1 MALTINTNLS
11 SMIVQKNLTQSTNQL
26 NQAIERMTT
35 GYKINHASDNAAGY
49 SIAKNWE
56 AKLGSLDVA
65 ADNAATGADMLATL
79 EDNYALISSH
89 VQRVRDLTEQAA
101 NDMLATLE
109 DNYAL
114 ISSHVQRVRDLTEQ
128 AANGTYGAQS
138 KAAIE
143 SEITARLEEI
153 NRIAANCEFNG
164 IDLMAGGNTG
174 APKDGLDIQVGIEG
188 TDTKSRIHLANT
200 LFGSGNVVDLFNV
213 NKDGVVYEPKTANNT
228 GETAV
233 DTDDD
238 AAVAARKLS
247 NIAKD
252 CAGTSTYSNHKTSTD
267 MLGRIDEVINKISKR
282 ITTLGA
288 AQNRIE
294 SAIES
299 IGVQSENITSSLST
313 LRDADVATESSNYIK
328 AQILQQASATLLA
341 TANQT
346 PSIALN
352 LL

>member
-11 SMIVQKNLTQSTNQL
+11 SMIVQQNLSKSTTQL

-49 SIAKNWE
+49 SIARNWE

-89 VQRVRDLTEQAA
+89 VQRVRDLTEQA
-101 NDMLATLE
+101 
-109 DNYAL
+109 
-114 ISSHVQRVRDLTEQ
+114 S
-128 AANGTYGAQS
+128 NGTYGSAS
-138 KAAIE
+138 KVAIQ
-143 SEITARLEEI
+143 SEIQARLDEI
-153 NRIAANCEFNG
+153 DRIAANCEFNG
-164 IDLMAGGNTG
+164 INLMAGGTTG
-174 APKDGLDIQVGIEG
+174 PAKDGIDIQVGVDG
-188 TDTKSRIHLANT
+188 DKDRSRIHLDK
-200 LFGSGNVVDLFNV
+200 DLFASGKV
-213 NKDGVVYEPKTANNT
+213 KGGLFSDAD
-228 GETAV
+228 A
-233 DTDDD
+233 TD
-238 AAVAARKLS
+238 L
-247 NIAKD
+247 AKK
-252 CAGTSTYSNHKTSTD
+252 CAGLETGTGNTAQEQLAK
-267 MLGRIDEVINKISKR
+267 IDAVINKISTR

-288 AQNRIE
+288 AQNRID

>member
-11 SMIVQKNLTQSTNQL
+11 SMIVQNNLSKSTAQL

-49 SIAKNWE
+49 SIARNWE

-65 ADNAATGADMLATL
+65 ADNAATGADMLSTL
-79 EDNYALISSH
+79 EDNYALIS
-89 VQRVRDLTEQAA
+89 T
-101 NDMLATLE
+101 
-109 DNYAL
+109 
-114 ISSHVQRVRDLTEQ
+114 HVQRVRDLTEQ
-128 AANGTYGAQS
+128 AANGTYGTDS
-138 KAAIE
+138 KNAIKA
-143 SEITARLEEI
+143 EIEARLQEI
-153 NRIAANCEFNG
+153 DRIAANCEFNG
-164 IDLMAGGNTG
+164 IDLMAGD
-174 APKDGLDIQVGIEG
+174 APVGGIDIQVGIEG
-188 TDTKSRIHLANT
+188 TSTKSRINLKQ
-200 LFGSGNVVDLFNV
+200 DLFA
-213 NKDGVVYEPKTANNT
+213 DGSVASLFDVTGYTVPT
-228 GETAV
+228 GEG
-233 DTDDD
+233 DTEAEQNADLIS
-238 AAVAARKLS
+238 K
-247 NIAKD
+247 IATD
-252 CAGTSTYSNHKTSTD
+252 CAINSSTS
-267 MLGRIDEVINKISKR
+267 MLDTIDKVINKISTR

>member
-11 SMIVQKNLTQSTNQL
+11 SMIVQQNLAKSTNSL

-49 SIAKNWE
+49 SIARNWE
-56 AKLGSLDVA
+56 AQLGSLDVA
-65 ADNAATGADMLATL
+65 ADNAATGADMLSTL

-89 VQRVRDLTEQAA
+89 L
-101 NDMLATLE
+101 
-109 DNYAL
+109 
-114 ISSHVQRVRDLTEQ
+114 QRVRDLTEQ
-128 AANGTYGAQS
+128 AANGTYGEES
-138 KAAIE
+138 KEAIQ
-143 SEITARLEEI
+143 SEIEARLQEV

-164 IDLMAGGNTG
+164 IELMAGKNS
-174 APKDGLDIQVGIEG
+174 AGLSIQVGI
-188 TDTKSRIHLANT
+188 DHDPDKSQIKLAGSLFAKGDVVSLFT
-200 LFGSGNVVDLFNV
+200 LSGAENA
-213 NKDGVVYEPKTANNT
+213 GGYTPYAT
-228 GETAV
+228 GITEDISA
-233 DTDDD
+233 DEK
-238 AAVAARKLS
+238 KLK
-247 NIAKD
+247 NLAKD
-252 CAGTSTYSNHKTSTD
+252 CAGLGSNANFSAPK
-267 MLGRIDEVINKISKR
+267 MLQRIDSVINEISGR
-282 ITTLGA
+282 VTTLGA

>member
-11 SMIVQKNLTQSTNQL
+11 SMIVQSNLSKATTSL

-49 SIAKNWE
+49 SIARNWE

-65 ADNAATGADMLATL
+65 ADNAATGADMLSTL
-79 EDNYALISSH
+79 EDHYALIS
-89 VQRVRDLTEQAA
+89 Q
-101 NDMLATLE
+101 
-109 DNYAL
+109 
-114 ISSHVQRVRDLTEQ
+114 HVQRVRDLTEQ
-128 AANGTYGAQS
+128 AANGTYGSAS
-138 KAAIE
+138 LKAIN

-153 NRIAANCEFNG
+153 NRISVNCEFNG
-164 IDLMAGGNTG
+164 IAMM
-174 APKDGLDIQVGIEG
+174 DGTLDHDVAIQVGIDG
-188 TDTKSRIHLANT
+188 NAGRSQITLKSNLFESGAVKA
-200 LFGSGNVVDLFNV
+200 LFGASYG
-213 NKDGVVYEPKTANNT
+213 KATTA
-228 GETAV
+228 
-233 DTDDD
+233 TDD
-238 AAVAARKLS
+238 AEAVKEVARKCSGYNTTTNRLS
-247 NIAKD
+247 GDAP
-252 CAGTSTYSNHKTSTD
+252 SD
-267 MLGRIDEVINKISKR
+267 MLAKIDAVINEISSR
-282 ITTLGA
+282 VTTLGA
-288 AQNRIE
+288 AQNRVE